1 MPLDVAGGEAGRDAA
16 SGPAVAM
23 YAPTPRSLA
32 PEKVSPSNR
41 PSSGRGRIGWPEMRC
56 RLAIHQRSSARHSA
70 ESSTRAS
77 RERRTAQRLED
88 RGGGGAEVDHVV
100 HRAGA
105 EAPQVE
111 AMRPLMAATA
121 LMQTVD
127 GPAAM
132 AAAFVRMRSIVSGGT
147 WYVCEARSTMVP
159 SARKEDRASDIPVH
173 FVGWISQPT
182 RQAAAVVSRERCE
195 VVLGSWLSRRA
206 GCGAHLGRPAQIPAL
221 DAAGGCGRVARA
233 A

>member
-1 MPLDVAGGEAGRDAA
+1 M
-16 SGPAVAM
+16 
-23 YAPTPRSLA
+23 
-32 PEKVSPSNR
+32 
-41 PSSGRGRIGWPEMRC
+41 
-56 RLAIHQRSSARHSA
+56 
-70 ESSTRAS
+70 
-77 RERRTAQRLED
+77 
-88 RGGGGAEVDHVV
+88 DHVV
-100 HRAGA
+100 YLAGA

-182 RQAAAVVSRERCE
+182 RQAAAVASCSARGYRDAPVAAHTWAARRKYLRWMRQAAVVASRERHE
-195 VVLGSWLSRRA
+195 VGFSSL
-206 GCGAHLGRPAQIPAL
+206 
-221 DAAGGCGRVARA
+221 
-233 A
+233 